1 MLKAQLW
8 ATSDINLVNQA
19 LAQGFKVIYLGDP
32 ISIDPMY
39 KDIFVISTSLVPDY
53 NTLSL
58 MVDGNQQ
65 GFIEM
70 YTMSLNSKPAI
81 EMLSVIFT
89 CLYRGTN
96 IIFFLPPE
104 SAGLNFI
111 EYLLQFIYFNYG
123 ITTQTKTTEF
133 SFDPAY
139 TGRIIELLYLNNLV
153 DATEFL
159 VHSETL
165 NEITL
170 RKLVGELHPMVNDP
184 TDIKQIMAWFSN
196 IKDELLKANKPLI
209 NGIQYAGNVGDYACS

>member
-8 ATSDINLVNQA
+8 ATSDINLINQA
-19 LAQGFKVIYLGDP
+19 MAQGFKVIYLGDP

-39 KDIFVISTSLVPDY
+39 KDIFVTSTALVPDY

-70 YTMSLNSKPAI
+70 YAMSLNSKPAI

-139 TGRIIELLYLNNLV
+139 TGRVIELLYLNNLV

-196 IKDELLKANKPLI
+196 FKDELLKAKKPLI
-209 NGIQYAGNVGDYACS
+209 NGIQYAGNVGDYTCS